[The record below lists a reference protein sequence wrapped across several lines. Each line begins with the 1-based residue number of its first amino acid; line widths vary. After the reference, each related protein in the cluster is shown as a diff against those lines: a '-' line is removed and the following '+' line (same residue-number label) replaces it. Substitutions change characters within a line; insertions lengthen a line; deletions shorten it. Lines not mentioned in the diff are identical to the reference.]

1 MAVVLGKIL
10 ATTEESMVVHFVVQM
25 KHKIYC
31 ISWRRLDVIKY
42 NYYVVDT
49 ISLNYY
55 LIINKIFQDLA
66 LSYDPVFTVENLK
79 PSLCFFHLGLGPLSH
94 LIPKSLHF

>member
-42 NYYVVDT
+42 KHTSNR
-49 ISLNYY
+49 
-55 LIINKIFQDLA
+55 LILRHNSEWSFSFA
-66 LSYDPVFTVENLK
+66 EA
-79 PSLCFFHLGLGPLSH
+79 C
-94 LIPKSLHF
+94 